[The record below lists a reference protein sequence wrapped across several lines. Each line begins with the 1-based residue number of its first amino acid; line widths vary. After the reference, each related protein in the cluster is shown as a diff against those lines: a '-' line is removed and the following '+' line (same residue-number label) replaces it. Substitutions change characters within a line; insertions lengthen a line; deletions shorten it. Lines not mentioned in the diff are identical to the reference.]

1 MNKLLYL
8 IIMVLI
14 STLPLKAAEKKD
26 CSKYSKLSKEF
37 MSCKSNNIKSGIK
50 NNLTGSNNP
59 IDKIIKYQKK
69 AWSEATK

>member
-14 STLPLKAAEKKD
+14 STLPLKAAEKED

-37 MSCKSNNIKSGIK
+37 ISCKS

-69 AWSEATK
+69 AWSEAAK

>member
-14 STLPLKAAEKKD
+14 STLPLKAAEKED

-37 MSCKSNNIKSGIK
+37 ISCKSNNIKSGIK
-50 NNLTGSNNP
+50 NNFTGSSNP

-69 AWSEATK
+69 AWSEVTK